1 MVRVCFVC
9 LGNICRSPTAEG
21 VMRHLIAERQ
31 VGHLVQVD
39 SAGTSAYHIGER
51 PDRRSAAT
59 ARRRGIELVG
69 HARQFEREDL
79 EAFDYVVAMDTQ
91 NFKELVKLAPRDA
104 RDRIHLMRDFDPE
117 SPKGASVP
125 DPYYGGEQGFEEV
138 LDQCLRA
145 CSALLDE
152 ILNRRAGE

>member
-1 MVRVCFVC
+1 
-9 LGNICRSPTAEG
+9 
-21 VMRHLIAERQ
+21 MRHLIAERQ
-31 VGHLVQVD
+31 LAELIGVD

-59 ARRRGIELVG
+59 ARRRGIELG
-69 HARQFEREDL
+69 GRARQFEREDF
-79 EAFDYVVAMDTQ
+79 EAFDYVVAMDTE
-91 NFKELVKLAPRDA
+91 NFKELVRIAPRTA
-104 RDRIHLMRDFDPE
+104 RDKIHLMRDFDPE

-125 DPYYGGEQGFEEV
+125 DPYYGGERGFEEV

-152 ILNRRAGE
+152 MLERQQVSR